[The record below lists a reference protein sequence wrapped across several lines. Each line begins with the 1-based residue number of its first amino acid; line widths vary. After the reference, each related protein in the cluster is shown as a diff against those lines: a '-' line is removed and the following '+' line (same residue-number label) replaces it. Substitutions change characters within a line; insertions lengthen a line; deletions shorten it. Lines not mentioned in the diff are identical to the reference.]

1 MNREAGD
8 AEDRLAQRFAEFVTM
23 LQQGIAI
30 DVEQVCKE
38 EPELRAQLQEA
49 LQLARDIANPLAR
62 RVPEIPGFQLLRP
75 LGQGSSSTV
84 WLALQQSLSREVAL
98 KVVHLDTL
106 PTQSARERCLREART
121 MARIHDARVVAVHDV
136 IEHGQWLAIAMDHVD
151 GPNLRAVLREIQA
164 HGDQPPTTTVSAM
177 LGCDKKSFATSW
189 SGWVVRQGIR
199 LARALA
205 GLHAHGLVHRDV
217 KPENVL
223 LTHEGETVLADLG
236 LARAASELT
245 AIGFSGTP
253 FYAAPEQWR
262 QDAQLD
268 GRADIYSLGVLL
280 YELLALAMP
289 LERGHRPASRPQP
302 LPLLR
307 SRARH
312 VNRDLA
318 TVVHKAIEL
327 DPDRRYEDINAFAD
341 DLERVVGLLPIL
353 ASPPTLLWRSVR
365 FAQRHRR
372 GAIAVGLGVALAVA
386 AFVPFLDA
394 LEQQLRAPIL
404 AAESMTDARALVFD
418 VIASRGEPDT
428 HHDATGDLDAAAKL
442 RSAVARY
449 DASLA
454 HRDDASLRR
463 ERDIAQL
470 AASLLEAR
478 RGDFPPQLA
487 ASVDGGGEA
496 ITQAQKRLRAV
507 AIRWLSG
514 LETLPSAQQGIQ
526 DSTEL
531 TSLGLLACLLGDLA
545 GCEEHWNR
553 LDPMAPTT
561 PLVDVGRGIL
571 LAADDRH
578 DRALPSLLRA
588 ASEFPDDDKIT
599 LRLADAAVRG
609 GNKELARSALARM
622 PETAR
627 QASPEAD
634 RIGADILRL
643 QGDTSAA
650 RIVYERLAR
659 ANKDAWL
666 PRARIAAIDLE
677 NGKDEEAIS
686 QLRALVEMRPDA
698 AWLRLELAR
707 AAIKTGKL
715 DLYVEQARFAVARAS
730 TRRRLSHGT
739 ARSLAKI
746 LEIGGV
752 FDSSAPAQLRMERG
766 ATLAITTPSIALSV
780 ADQETR
786 ERLAAVLGRLI
797 AFDRD
802 AWPTTNGRERG
813 AMLAISNATRATIA
827 GQDLLVHASPAHG
840 AALAVAAHL
849 ARHAGQSAVR
859 DGIAHAWLLCS
870 RIFDHGRDRILP
882 LAGPILDGQCGG
894 IAVLRCDE
902 RERLAV
908 VTRVAEQPRGVSYL
922 RAVTPFGI
930 AASASLRLSLLG
942 ADGNAVAPGKTIG
955 SPVSMLNAQCTQ
967 ADDLDGDGCEDL
979 VVVHATLGESPGAC
993 TAVSGRTGTT
1003 LWTRTAGS
1011 ARQTAPWSLA
1021 VVTDL
1026 DADSVSDIA
1035 LGLPDLTHPLSPTY
1049 NLELV
1054 SGKSGATL
1062 TTLTG
1067 PASSYFGFALARSD
1081 ARLAIGCPHRHAEPG
1096 CVELFE
1102 LSRIHEATATTTLR
1116 APDATPGFGRTLAT
1130 LPDLDGDGHCEL
1142 AISDAA
1148 PTPGADERSR
1158 VWIVS
1163 TTTGRTL
1170 WTAVSRS
1177 EADGF
1182 GSCMLA
1188 AEDHDGD
1195 GVADVWIAAP
1205 SGDVGACGEI
1215 TLHSGANGRLL
1226 RRIRGHAPGAQLGL
1240 RLFAI
1245 GAPSARAMAL
1255 GNGSDGSAL
1264 LFALETR
1271 DLSPANGFD
1280 GAAVDRTK

>member
-1 MNREAGD
+1 VNREAGD

-30 DVEQVCKE
+30 DVDQICKE

-164 HGDQPPTTTVSAM
+164 HGDQPPTTTVAAM

-372 GAIAVGLGVALAVA
+372 GAIAAGLGVALAVA
-386 AFVPFLDA
+386 AFIPLVDA
-394 LEQQLRAPIL
+394 LQQQLRAPLL
-404 AAESMTDARALVFD
+404 ATEAMTEARALVFD
-418 VIASRGEPDT
+418 VIASRGETDT
-428 HHDATGDLDAAAKL
+428 RDDAANDLDAAATL
-442 RSAVARY
+442 RAAVGRY

-454 HRDDASLRR
+454 HRDDESLRR

-487 ASVDGGGEA
+487 ASVDGGRDSSNE
-496 ITQAQKRLRAV
+496 AQKRLSAAAV
-507 AIRWLSG
+507 RWLSG
-514 LETLPSAQQGIQ
+514 LEAMSAAQQGIQ
-526 DSTEL
+526 DPAEL

-545 GCEEHWNR
+545 GCEEFWNR
-553 LDPMAPTT
+553 LDPLAPTT
-561 PLVDVGRGIL
+561 PLVDVGSGIL
-571 LAADDRH
+571 FAADDRH
-578 DRALPSLLRA
+578 DRALPCLLRA
-588 ASEFPDDDKIT
+588 ASEFPDDGKIA
-599 LRLADAAVRG
+599 LRLADAAVRV
-609 GNKELARSALARM
+609 GNTELAGSALARM
-622 PETAR
+622 PQPAR
-627 QASPEAD
+627 SASAEAE

-643 QGDTSAA
+643 QGDANTA
-650 RIVYERLAR
+650 RRVYEGLAH
-659 ANKDAWL
+659 ANPDAWL
-666 PRARIAAIDLE
+666 PRARIAALDLE
-677 NGKDEEAIS
+677 DGKGKKAIS
-686 QLRALVEMRPDA
+686 QLRALVGQKPDA

-707 AAIKTGKL
+707 AAISTGRL
-715 DLYVEQARFAVARAS
+715 DVYVEQARFAVSRAAS
-730 TRRRLSHGT
+730 RQRLSRGT
-739 ARSLAKI
+739 ARSLATI
-746 LEIGGV
+746 LEIGGA
-752 FDSSAPAQLRMERG
+752 FDAFAPSQLRMEQN
-766 ATLAITTPSIALSV
+766 ATLAVTTQSVALAV
-780 ADQETR
+780 ADQKTKDH
-786 ERLAAVLGRLI
+786 LIAALGRLV

-802 AWPTTNGRERG
+802 PWPTATGRER
-813 AMLAISNATRATIA
+813 ASLLAISRASRATIA
-827 GQDLLVHASPAHG
+827 TQDLLVHASPARG
-840 AALAVAAHL
+840 AALVMAAHL
-849 ARHAGQSAVR
+849 ATRMGQPAVR
-859 DGIAHAWLLCS
+859 NVVARTWLLCS
-870 RIFDHGRDRILP
+870 RIFDQGRERVLP
-882 LAGPILDGQCGG
+882 LDRPLLDGQCGSV
-894 IAVLRCDE
+894 AVLRCGDA
-902 RERLAV
+902 ERLAV

-922 RAVTPFGI
+922 RAVTPFGV
-930 AASASLRLSLLG
+930 AASASLRLSLVEH
-942 ADGNAVAPGKTIG
+942 DGTAIAPSQAIG
-955 SPVSMLNAQCTQ
+955 RRVSMLNTQCAS

-979 VVVHATLGESPGAC
+979 VVARATLGESPGDC

-1003 LWTRTAGS
+1003 LWTRPAGTA
-1011 ARQTAPWSLA
+1011 RRTAPWSLA

-1026 DADSVSDIA
+1026 DADGVCDIA
-1035 LGLPDLTHPLSPTY
+1035 LGLPNLTHPLSPTS
-1049 NLELV
+1049 NLEIV
-1054 SGKSGATL
+1054 SGKSGSTI
-1062 TTLTG
+1062 TTLSG
-1067 PASSYFGFALARSD
+1067 PAWSYFGFALAHAD
-1081 ARLAIGCPHRHAEPG
+1081 ARLAIGCPHRHAEAG

-1102 LSRIHEATATTTLR
+1102 LGRTHDAAATTTLR
-1116 APDATPGFGRTLAT
+1116 SPDATPGFGRTLAT

-1148 PTPGADERSR
+1148 PTPSAGERSR

-1163 TTTGRTL
+1163 TSTGRTL
-1170 WTAVSRS
+1170 WTAASRS

-1188 AEDHDGD
+1188 TEDQDGD

-1226 RRIRGHAPGAQLGL
+1226 HRIRGSAPGAQLGL
-1240 RLFAI
+1240 RLFATS
-1245 GAPSARAMAL
+1245 APSARSMAL
-1255 GNGSDGSAL
+1255 GNGNDGRAR
-1264 LFALETR
+1264 LFALQRR
-1271 DLSPANGFD
+1271 DLSPTDGFD

>member
-1 MNREAGD
+1 MNPEAGD
-8 AEDRLAQRFAEFVTM
+8 AEDRLAQRFAEFVAM

-30 DVEQVCKE
+30 DVDQVCKE
-38 EPELRAQLQEA
+38 EPELRAQLKEA

-164 HGDQPPTTTVSAM
+164 HSDQPPTSTVAAM
-177 LGCDKKSFATSW
+177 LGCDKKGFATSW

-262 QDAQLD
+262 TDAQLD
-268 GRADIYSLGVLL
+268 GRADVYSLGVLL
-280 YELLALAMP
+280 YELLALTMP
-289 LERGHRPASRPQP
+289 IERGQRPASRPQP
-302 LPLLR
+302 LPQLR
-307 SRARH
+307 SLARN
-312 VNRDLA
+312 VSRDLA
-318 TVVHKAIEL
+318 IVVHKAIEL
-327 DPDRRYEDINAFAD
+327 DPDRRYENVIAFAD
-341 DLERVVGLLPIL
+341 ELERVLGLLPIL
-353 ASPPTLLWRSVR
+353 ASPPTLLGRTVR

-372 GAIAVGLGVALAVA
+372 GAIAAGLGVALAAA

-394 LEQQLRAPIL
+394 LEQQVRAPIL
-404 AAESMTDARALVFD
+404 AAESMTEARALVFD

-428 HHDATGDLDAAAKL
+428 QDDSTGDLDAAAKL
-442 RSAVARY
+442 RSAVTCY
-449 DASLA
+449 DTSLA

-487 ASVDGGGEA
+487 ASIAGDGNA
-496 ITQAQKRLRAV
+496 STQAQKRLRAV

-514 LETLPSAQQGIQ
+514 LETMPSAQQGIH
-526 DSTEL
+526 DPTEL

-545 GCEEHWNR
+545 GCEDYWNR
-553 LDPMAPTT
+553 LDPLAPTT

-588 ASEFPDDDKIT
+588 ASEFPDDDKIS
-599 LRLADAAVRG
+599 LRLADSAVRG
-609 GNKELARSALARM
+609 GNMELARSALARM
-622 PETAR
+622 PEAAR
-627 QASPEAD
+627 RASPEAA

-650 RIVYERLAR
+650 RIVYESLAR
-659 ANKDAWL
+659 ANRDAWL

-677 NGKDEEAIS
+677 SGKDKEAVS

-707 AAIKTGKL
+707 AAIKTGRL

-739 ARSLAKI
+739 ARSLATI

-752 FDSSAPAQLRMERG
+752 FDSSAPAQLRMEPG
-766 ATLAITTPSIALSV
+766 ARLAVTTPSIALPV
-780 ADQETR
+780 ADQQTR
-786 ERLAAVLGRLI
+786 EHLAAVLGKLI
-797 AFDRD
+797 AFDKD

-813 AMLAISNATRATIA
+813 ALLAISNAMRATITA
-827 GQDLLVHASPAHG
+827 QDLLVHASLARG
-840 AALAVAAHL
+840 AAIAVAAHL
-849 ARHAGQSAVR
+849 ASHAGQSAVR
-859 DGIAHAWLLCS
+859 DVIAHTWLLCS
-870 RIFDHGRDRILP
+870 RIFDQDRERILP
-882 LAGPILDGQCGG
+882 LDGPLLDGRCGG
-894 IAVLRCDE
+894 IAVFQCNDN
-902 RERLAV
+902 ERLAV
-908 VTRVAEQPRGVSYL
+908 VSRVPEQPRGVSYL
-922 RAVTPFGI
+922 RAVTPFGV
-930 AASASLRLSLLG
+930 ATSESLRLSLLD
-942 ADGNAVAPGKTIG
+942 ADSTAIASSQVIG
-955 SPVSMLNAQCTQ
+955 PPASMLNTQCTLT
-967 ADDLDGDGCEDL
+967 DDLDGDGCEDL
-979 VVVHATLGESPGAC
+979 VVAHATLGESPGAC

-1003 LWTRTAGS
+1003 LWARTAGT
-1011 ARQTAPWSLA
+1011 ARRTAPWSLS

-1026 DADSVSDIA
+1026 DADNVSDIA
-1035 LGLPDLTHPLSPTY
+1035 LGLPNLTHPLSPTS

-1054 SGKSGATL
+1054 SGKSGATI

-1067 PASSYFGFALARSD
+1067 PAWSYFGFALAHAD
-1081 ARLAIGCPHRHAEPG
+1081 GRLAIGCPHRHAEPG
-1096 CVELFE
+1096 CVELFD
-1102 LSRIHEATATTTLR
+1102 LSRLHEPNKTTTLR
-1116 APDATPGFGRTLAT
+1116 ALDATPGFGKSLAA
-1130 LPDLDGDGHCEL
+1130 LPDLDGDGHGEL
-1142 AISDAA
+1142 AVSDAS
-1148 PTPGADERSR
+1148 PTPNADERST

-1163 TTTGRTL
+1163 MKTGRTI
-1170 WTAVSRS
+1170 WSAASRLH
-1177 EADGF
+1177 ADGF
-1182 GSCMLA
+1182 GSLVRA
-1188 AEDHDGD
+1188 AEDQDGD
-1195 GVADVWIAAP
+1195 RIADVWIAAP
-1205 SGDVGACGEI
+1205 SGDVGECGEI
-1215 TLHSGANGRLL
+1215 TLHSGASGRLL
-1226 RRIRGHAPGAQLGL
+1226 RRIRGSTPGAQLGL
-1240 RLFAI
+1240 RMFATNSPLPM
-1245 GAPSARAMAL
+1245 AVAL
-1255 GNGSDGSAL
+1255 GNGSDGSVRI
-1264 LFALETR
+1264 FALPTH
-1271 DLSPANGFD
+1271 STATHGND
-1280 GAAVDRTK
+1280 GTHVERTK